1 MEFTVPTIETQ
12 RLILCPLTIDDAQS
26 AFEWTGDER
35 VAKYMIY
42 STHESIETTKE
53 WLNSIKVSPEIYEWG
68 FVRKSDNKL
77 IGAGSIRYHS
87 DEDKW
92 EFGYNMR
99 YDCWNMGYTTE
110 ATLAMMNYVR
120 EKHNAHLFKAQCASE
135 NIGSATVM
143 EKCGLHFAGN
153 GEYTSYDGKKTFV
166 SKIYELEDE
175 VND

>member
-42 STHESIETTKE
+42 STHESI
-53 WLNSIKVSPEIYEWG
+53 
-68 FVRKSDNKL
+68 
-77 IGAGSIRYHS
+77 RYHS

-120 EKHNAHLFKAQCASE
+120 EKHNAHRFKAQCASE
-135 NIGSATVM
+135 NIGSARVM

-153 GEYTSYDGKKTFV
+153 GEYTSYDCKKTFV